1 MDQQHVDNDGNDNL
15 TASYGNDYY
24 PAEWAT
30 ALQGTRLRHFCPRY
44 RGIRTESLILH
55 LPSTS
60 SNLLAFRA
68 YEIIAICFLKLRKP
82 AFRDFFR
89 LVFPECA

>member
-1 MDQQHVDNDGNDNL
+1 VIVDQQHVDNDGNDNL

-44 RGIRTESLILH
+44 RGNTDRIVDFALTFDKLEL
-55 LPSTS
+55 TGVS
-60 SNLLAFRA
+60 SIQNYCDLLSQATQA
-68 YEIIAICFLKLRKP
+68 G
-82 AFRDFFR
+82 
-89 LVFPECA
+89 VS